1 MVEVCMQ
8 VVATH
13 HIAVRTPQFEV
24 MERFYT
30 QTLGF
35 AVTKRWDDVTIIFID
50 VGSTTIELIG
60 RTPSDPAAKPLS
72 LDEGVGFNHLAL
84 EVADVDQAYR
94 ELVEAGVSIL
104 REPRNFKDVRIA
116 FFADPDGNVL
126 ELVGPPST

>member
-1 MVEVCMQ
+1 MQ

-13 HIAVRTPQFEV
+13 HVAVYTPQFEV
-24 MERFYT
+24 MEQFYT

-35 AVTKRWDDVTIIFID
+35 PVTNRWDDVTIIFID

-60 RTPSDPAAKPLS
+60 RTPSDPSARPRT

-84 EVADVDQAYR
+84 EVADVDQAHR
-94 ELVEAGVSIL
+94 ELAEQGVTIL
-104 REPRNFKDVRIA
+104 REPRNFKNVRIA